1 MELQTGI
8 AANDASMVTA
18 ELQNANISYHYE
30 PSSGTVM
37 VRSEQLSLA
46 RGILAEKGLL
56 EAYRQP
62 ATRKYPDPLRDTM
75 QPGSSH
81 GLPPQQVLEAELA
94 KSIASIDNVQ
104 SARVHL
110 AFDNI
115 SGNIS
120 SHAPRASV
128 MVRLYHGKRLS
139 EAQISSISHLVA
151 ASTANLSLDNI
162 TIIDQTGQLLKSS
175 GASSKIASLSSAQFS
190 YLRRLEQSY
199 INRIMDILTPVLG
212 LNTLRTQVVAEV
224 DFKTLTPEVMENPPP
239 DNVAAENGGVR
250 RLAVTVLVDN
260 RLVDDG
266 GKVVQTARS
275 AEEMQRITELV
286 KHAIGFSSQ
295 RGDTVTVVNE
305 PFNLFS
311 NPADA
316 GRASLWQGLWYKNSL
331 WYLAFGL
338 VLAIAAGVII
348 RSMRSGI
355 NVSRISP
362 APSAVFSP
370 SASPVRDEQKAQ
382 HESSEPGAE
391 GAGRKTSFEHQLQ
404 KIRQVVRED
413 PKIAAQI
420 VKSWVKESD

>member
-8 AANDASMVTA
+8 AANDAAMVTT

-46 RGILAEKGLL
+46 RSILAEKGLL
-56 EAYRQP
+56 EAYSQSSP
-62 ATRKYPDPLRDTM
+62 GKYKDPLRDAI

-81 GLPPQQVLEAELA
+81 GLPPHQVLEAELA

-110 AFDNI
+110 AFDTTG
-115 SGNIS
+115 GNNS

-128 MVRLYHGKRLS
+128 MVRLYHGRRLS

-162 TIIDQTGQLLKSS
+162 TIVDQTGQLLKSP
-175 GASSKIASLSSAQFS
+175 GASSKIAALSSAQFS

-224 DFKTLTPEVMENPPP
+224 DFNALTPEVMENPP
-239 DNVAAENGGVR
+239 DNIAAGNGGVR

-260 RLVDDG
+260 RLVDDS
-266 GKVVQTARS
+266 GKVIQTARS

-305 PFNLFS
+305 PFNLVS

-316 GRASLWQGLWYKNSL
+316 GRVSLWQGLVYKNSL

-338 VLAIAAGVII
+338 VMVIIAGLII

-362 APSAVFSP
+362 VPSAVFS
-370 SASPVRDEQKAQ
+370 APVPPARDEQKTQ
-382 HESSEPGAE
+382 HESSEPGDE
-391 GAGRKTSFEHQLQ
+391 GAGRKTSFEYQLQ